1 MPLNLHLLR
10 LFATVAETGS
20 FSRAT
25 TVLNLSQPAIS
36 QGVRD
41 FELQLGCRLLD
52 RSPKGVK
59 PTREGRALMRH
70 ARSVFAAERAAE
82 EELKSLRGL
91 DSGSLR
97 IGASTTIATYLLPE
111 YLGQFHQTY
120 PGIDL
125 HLVSANTRDIADLML
140 RHEIEIALV
149 EGPVEDDGLL
159 SEPWQ
164 TDIMTMIAAPS
175 HPFAREDAPIDPA
188 RLAEELL
195 VIREPGSG
203 SREVVN
209 QALSAH
215 AIQPSRTLEVGST
228 EAIKQLVAAGVGVLD
243 RFQSRGEGSGS
254 AATVKNDRDRGRR
267 HRTNT
272 VAVEGSRS
280 ALDPG
285 RRRIQENR
293 LTEHPGSGEHIK
305 PPNQGGHEKLGAACS
320 DAGENPCRD
329 DGKGQHPEQC
339 HAEPRKKARRVMR
352 CLFRAQG
359 DAVGRDPIT
368 KRIIKL
374 V

>member
-111 YLGQFHQTY
+111 YLGQFHRTY

-140 RHEIEIALV
+140 GHEIEIALV
-149 EGPVEDDGLL
+149 EGPVDDDGLL

-209 QALSAH
+209 QALSAY

-228 EAIKQLVAAGVGVLD
+228 EAIKQLVAAGVGVSIV
-243 RFQSRGEGSGS
+243 SRAAVKDQVALQRLKMIEIAGVAIERTLWQLTVSGRLS
-254 AATVKNDRDRGRR
+254 IPAADVFKKIIAPNTPVRASTSSRRTKAATKN
-267 HRTNT
+267 
-272 VAVEGSRS
+272 
-280 ALDPG
+280 
-285 RRRIQENR
+285 
-293 LTEHPGSGEHIK
+293 
-305 PPNQGGHEKLGAACS
+305 
-320 DAGENPCRD
+320 
-329 DGKGQHPEQC
+329 
-339 HAEPRKKARRVMR
+339 
-352 CLFRAQG
+352 
-359 DAVGRDPIT
+359 
-368 KRIIKL
+368 
-374 V
+374 